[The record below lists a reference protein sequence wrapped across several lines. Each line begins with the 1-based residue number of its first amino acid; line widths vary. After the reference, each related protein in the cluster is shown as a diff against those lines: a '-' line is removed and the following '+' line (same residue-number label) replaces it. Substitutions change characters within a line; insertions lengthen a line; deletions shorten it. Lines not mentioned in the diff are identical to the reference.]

1 MSETDK
7 DETIR
12 AQGRI
17 IGILFEI
24 IERMG
29 ENSALDSEYT
39 TLALSGGNG
48 DRMEEI
54 RMTRTQNAEEIS
66 RLLSRL
72 ES

>member
-1 MSETDK
+1 MSEMDK

-12 AQGRI
+12 AQSRV

-29 ENSALDSEYT
+29 ENSVLDNEYL
-39 TLALSGGNG
+39 TLVLSGGNG

-54 RMTRTQNAEEIS
+54 RTTRRQNSEEIS